1 MQLLPISI
9 KTENTRVFLLLLF
22 LSIFS
27 AQAQGKWKKVSEVIN
42 YSNNDIGKAAPKTF
56 GITQDSKGLMYFAN
70 EYGLLEFTGNS
81 WNILLQPKNRSHIN
95 SLLSYG
101 GRVYMGS
108 NNEIGYTAKNTFDQI
123 YYISLND
130 LLPEDCSNFSQ
141 VWAIFEIENTIYF
154 CTNEQFIKYNIS
166 ENSIECINTS
176 NAIKHATK
184 INNKLHFVDDSN
196 TIYSLTDNRI
206 KPVYPASLLSKY
218 TIEKVLPYD
227 RNSLL
232 IFTSKNGIHLLE
244 NNEMKLWGN
253 PEHFDF
259 STINITSGIL
269 LEENIY
275 CIGTTDRGVLFLDKN
290 GNVLQNLNRDNKLL
304 SNTVLD
310 LYLDASKNLWIT
322 LEGSISYVELKSP
335 FYTLSEDDGIYG
347 TTYNVQK
354 YKDTLYIATSD
365 GLYYSQWPQ
374 TNYNDVFKK
383 ISGVNGQIWTLSVI
397 DQQLFIGG
405 HDGSF
410 ILQNNEAI
418 PISDI
423 NGGWNFTKI
432 PGKKDLILQGTYKG
446 LYVYQKVNGSWNL
459 KHKIKGF
466 DETSR
471 EVVFDT
477 PNSIW
482 VSHGYKGVYHLN
494 FNSDYDE
501 VVDLALYDQK
511 KGFPGNLFISL
522 LNTNDEQLFG
532 TQLGVYHYDKKTDSM
547 LVNSKYTSILTN
559 HNLVRNLTNISE
571 NKVLFI
577 QGYDREDD
585 IGIINF
591 SSNGNHTLERV
602 PFQRLKTQLIPAFEE
617 FVVFDNN
624 DLGFTSKNGLI
635 IYRQDVNLD
644 YNKDFNT
651 LLRNVSVKDSII
663 YGNVDNYVTGI
674 RKDSISKSIPFGLNK
689 LSFSFVAPFYEHP
702 DLIIYQTYL
711 EGLDENWSDWSAKT
725 QKEYNFLPA
734 GDYTFKVRAK
744 NVYQKIGNEASFK
757 FKINP
762 PWYKSIPMFI
772 VYGALLLLS
781 FYTFIWIKN
790 EQRKKSVEKLKIA
803 HKREIEIQK
812 IKFEE
817 KRLKAKNEKIK
828 KDNKFL
834 KENLE
839 SRNKELASSAMQTVQ
854 IDNQLLQLKKSLDEI
869 YNESEGKI
877 RKQLRQTIKLL
888 EDQINGDSNWKHFET
903 HFNQIHD
910 NSLERL
916 KEKYP
921 ELSHREIR
929 LCAYLKLNLSSKEI
943 APLMGI
949 SYRGVESLRFRVR
962 KKMNLDTS
970 VNLTDYIIRF

>member
-1 MQLLPISI
+1 MRQLPISI
-9 KTENTRVFLLLLF
+9 KIGYTKVCLLLLF
-22 LSIFS
+22 LSVHSIH
-27 AQAQGKWKKVSEVIN
+27 AQKKWKKVSEVIN

-81 WNILLQPKNRSHIN
+81 WKILLQPKNRSHIN

-101 GRVYMGS
+101 SRVYIGS
-108 NNEIGYTAKNTFDQI
+108 NNEIGYTAKNPYDQI
-123 YYISLND
+123 YYVSLND
-130 LLPEDCSNFSQ
+130 LLPDTCTNFSQ
-141 VWAIFEIENTIYF
+141 VWAIFEIENIIYF
-154 CTNEQFIKYNIS
+154 CTSEHFIKYNIS
-166 ENSIECINTS
+166 ENTINCID
-176 NAIKHATK
+176 K
-184 INNKLHFVDDSN
+184 INGIKYVTKSNGKLYFVDYLN
-196 TIYSLTDNRI
+196 TIYTLNDDLI
-206 KPVYPASLLSKY
+206 QPMYPASLFSKY
-218 TIEKVLPYD
+218 TIEKILPYD
-227 RNSLL
+227 SNSLL
-232 IFTSKNGIHLLE
+232 IFTAKKGIYLFE
-244 NNEMKLWGN
+244 NNEMKPWGN
-253 PEHFDF
+253 PEHFDS
-259 STINITSGIL
+259 STINITSSICI
-269 LEENIY
+269 EENIY
-275 CIGTTDRGVLFLDKN
+275 CIGTTNNGVLFLDKQ
-290 GNVLQNLNRDNKLL
+290 GNLLQNLNRDNKLL

-310 LYLDASKNLWIT
+310 LYLDESKNLWIT

-335 FYTLSEDDGIYG
+335 FYTLSENDGIFG
-347 TTYNVQK
+347 TTYDVEK
-354 YKDTLYIATSD
+354 YNDTLYVATSN
-365 GLYYSQWPQ
+365 GLYSSKWPL
-374 TNYNDVFKK
+374 TNHDDVFEK
-383 ISGVNGQIWTLSVI
+383 IPGVNGQIWNLSVI
-397 DQQLFIGG
+397 EQQLFIGA

-410 ILQNNEAI
+410 ILQNNKAI
-418 PISDI
+418 PISNI
-423 NGGWNFTKI
+423 NGGWNFIKV

-446 LYVYQKVNGSWNL
+446 LYVYQKSNGSWKI
-459 KHKIKGF
+459 KHKIQGF

-471 EVVFDT
+471 EVIFDT
-477 PNSIW
+477 SNSIW
-482 VSHGYKGVYHLN
+482 ISHGYKGVYHLQL
-494 FNSDYDE
+494 NSDITE
-501 VVDLALYDQK
+501 VVDLTLYDQK

-522 LNTNDEQLFG
+522 LDTNDEQLFG

-547 LVNSKYTSILTN
+547 LVDSKYTSILTN

-571 NKVLFI
+571 NRVLFI

-602 PFQRLKTQLIPAFEE
+602 PFQRLKTQLVPAFEE
-617 FVVFDNN
+617 FIVFDNK
-624 DLGFTSKNGLI
+624 DIGFTSKNGLI
-635 IYRQDVNLD
+635 IYREDVNLN

-651 LLRNVSVKDSII
+651 LLRNVSVKDSMI
-663 YGNVDNYVTGI
+663 YGNVENYVTGI
-674 RKDSISKSIPFGLNK
+674 RKDSITKAIPFRLNK
-689 LSFSFVAPFYEHP
+689 LSFSFVAPLYEHP
-702 DLIIYQTYL
+702 NLIMYQTYL
-711 EGLDENWSDWSAKT
+711 EGLDEEWSDWSTET

-734 GDYTFKVRAK
+734 GEYTFRVRAK
-744 NVYQKIGNEASFK
+744 NVYHKIGNETSFK

-762 PWYKSIPMFI
+762 PWYRSIPMFI
-772 VYGALLLLS
+772 VYGALLLLGL
-781 FYTFIWIKN
+781 YAFIRIKN

-869 YNESEGKI
+869 YNQSDGRI
-877 RKQLRQTIKLL
+877 RKQLRYAIKLL
-888 EDQINGDSNWKHFET
+888 EDQIKGDNNWKHFET